1 MSSGSKQTVL
11 SVAILAGSLVF
22 VTCLRRGPSPSRQ
35 PAHLEAPPVVEHA
48 SIPADPRVLRVCAD
62 PNNLPFS
69 NDRHEGFENKIAD
82 VVAKDLG
89 RTVQYYWQPQRRGFI
104 RTTLRAGECDV
115 VMGLPSSFDLARV
128 TKPYYRSAYYF
139 VSNRARGLHIRS
151 LDDPQLRRLR
161 VGIEI
166 TGDDYDNPP
175 AAQALAA
182 RHIIDNVRGFPV
194 YGDYSSSHPSWGV
207 LNALEQGDV
216 DVAIAWGPLAG
227 YVASR
232 TRARIEMHP
241 VTPQVDAPALRFVYD
256 ISMGVRR
263 QDRALAAALD
273 AAIQRHAQ
281 EIRAILTEY
290 GVPFAAPGKGVSG

>member
-1 MSSGSKQTVL
+1 
-11 SVAILAGSLVF
+11 
-22 VTCLRRGPSPSRQ
+22 
-35 PAHLEAPPVVEHA
+35 
-48 SIPADPRVLRVCAD
+48 
-62 PNNLPFS
+62 
-69 NDRHEGFENKIAD
+69 
-82 VVAKDLG
+82 
-89 RTVQYYWQPQRRGFI
+89 
-104 RTTLRAGECDV
+104 
-115 VMGLPSSFDLARV
+115 
-128 TKPYYRSAYYF
+128 
-139 VSNRARGLHIRS
+139 
-151 LDDPQLRRLR
+151 
-161 VGIEI
+161 
-166 TGDDYDNPP
+166 
-175 AAQALAA
+175 
-182 RHIIDNVRGFPV
+182 
-194 YGDYSSSHPSWGV
+194 
-207 LNALEQGDV
+207 V